1 MITIRDLINRSNA
14 GLKAERAI
22 RREDRMKAVYAEHPR
37 LAEIDDLILE
47 AKKNLLVSVVDG
59 DKQLSETFTAREES
73 LKKEREAYIKSKGVD
88 PDFDSEPYICAKCRD
103 TGFVKI
109 KSGEQVC
116 ECRSEELEE
125 CYALSGMRD
134 YSSFK
139 MSGYKDGYF
148 GEDKRRAKI
157 KNTLLKIMVGVDGFK
172 DDKIW
177 IYSDKQ
183 QSGKTFLTI
192 GVTKT
197 AIRLG
202 KSAYYIKLENLANKG
217 QDVIEDLKKTDLLF
231 IDDFAPDVTVT
242 NGIGSIVNNLL
253 EIRNGLGLKTIIVTS
268 FTPAELISGSD
279 MRVAGKLK
287 NARSVIA
294 R

>member
-14 GLKAERAI
+14 GLRAERSI
-22 RREDRMKAVYAEHPR
+22 RREDRMKRVYAEHPR
-37 LAEIDDLILE
+37 LYEIDDLILE
-47 AKKNLLVSVVDG
+47 ARKNALVAVFDG
-59 DKQLSETFTAREES
+59 DKELSETFTAKEES
-73 LKKEREAYIKSKGVD
+73 LKKERDAYIKSRGVD
-88 PDFDSEPYICAKCRD
+88 PEFDSEPFICPKCRD

-116 ECRSEELEE
+116 DCRADELEE

-139 MSGYKDGYF
+139 MSGYRDDYF

-157 KNTLLKIMVGVDGFK
+157 KNSLLKILVGVEGYNE
-172 DDKIW
+172 DKIW

-202 KSAYYIKLENLANKG
+202 KSAYYIKLENLAAKG
-217 QDVIEDLKKTDLLF
+217 QDVLDDLKKVDLLF
-231 IDDFAPDVTVT
+231 IDDFAPDVTT
-242 NGIGSIVNNLL
+242 ANGIGSIVNNLL

-268 FTPAELISGSD
+268 FTQAELISGSD

-287 NARSVIA
+287 NARSVKVK
-294 R
+294 

>member
-14 GLKAERAI
+14 GRRAECAI
-22 RREDRMKAVYAEHPR
+22 RREDRMKAVYAGHPR

-47 AKKNLLVSVVDG
+47 ARKNILVSVFDG
-59 DKQLSETFTAREES
+59 DEKLAETFTSKEES
-73 LKKEREAYIKSKGVD
+73 LKKEREAYIKAKGVD
-88 PDFDSEPYICAKCRD
+88 PDFDSDAYICPKCKD

-116 ECRSEELEE
+116 ECRNEELEE

-134 YSSFK
+134 YSSVK
-139 MSGYKDGYF
+139 MSGYRDDYF
-148 GEDKRRAKI
+148 GEDKKRAKI
-157 KNTLLKIMVGVDGFK
+157 KNTLLKILVGVEGFK
-172 DDKIW
+172 EDKIW

-183 QSGKTFLTI
+183 QSGKTFLAI

-202 KSAYYIKLENLANKG
+202 KSAYYIKLENLADKG
-217 QDVIEDLKKTDLLF
+217 RDVLDDLKKTEILV
-231 IDDFAPDVTVT
+231 IDDFAPDVTTT
-242 NGIGSIVNNLL
+242 NGIGSVVNNLL
-253 EIRNGLGLKTIIVTS
+253 EVRNSLGLKTIIVTS
-268 FTPAELISGSD
+268 FTQAELVSGSD

-287 NARSVIA
+287 NARSVKVK
-294 R
+294 